1 MLGAGAALVYDQGVD
16 ACVVKV
22 LEGRALATV
31 ATAQRSVCRSV
42 AAGVR
47 EVALIF
53 LLIGGW
59 QTSENA
65 V

>member
-31 ATAQRSVCRSV
+31 ATAQGSVCRSV